1 MITMVDQ
8 EERCERTI
16 LAGDFNAGLDELV
29 YLLVSWSMTKKIIM
43 NLRSLPSLPI
53 NATITVPIIA
63 NIMVPIIAIIA
74 TIMVP
79 IIAVNIKVK
88 EKGGLESAYNQVLSK
103 EPEYTT
109 WKVMTMILAIT
120 ILHKTM

>member
-1 MITMVDQ
+1 
-8 EERCERTI
+8 
-16 LAGDFNAGLDELV
+16 
-29 YLLVSWSMTKKIIM
+29 MTKKIIM
-43 NLRSLPSLPI
+43 NLRVNHCQTMPI
-53 NATITVPIIA
+53 NAIIT
-63 NIMVPIIAIIA
+63 VPIIAIIA

-88 EKGGLESAYNQVLSK
+88 EKGRLESAYNQVLSK

-109 WKVMTMILAIT
+109 WKVMTMTLAIT